1 MALVQSI
8 VFACIVFFPCEFS
21 GSFALFWYTYFQ
33 TTLIGIREPL
43 SLGPPIFRV

>member
-1 MALVQSI
+1 MALVTST

-33 TTLIGIREPL
+33 TTLIGICE
-43 SLGPPIFRV
+43 SLTLGRPIGD